1 MGYWGIPGWWKY
13 NHEEVSP
20 LINDG
25 VPTASLWPLA
35 WGEHPFGQDR
45 IGRDLFAMTMRG
57 AQQSITVMVVIGL
70 IAGLIGVVVGALSG
84 YFRGWTEAVLM
95 RLTDVIIIIPA
106 LLLAAVMAQMAG
118 RRDSGGWFAA
128 FASSNG
134 ILALGIFLGL
144 ITWVGLA
151 RLMRGEFLS
160 LREREFV
167 DAARIS
173 GASNARIIFKH
184 ILPNAVGVLIVNVT
198 LTMSAAILTETALSY
213 LGVGVKAPD
222 TSLGLLISQNQEAF
236 ATRPWL
242 FWFPGLFIVLICLS
256 INFIGDG
263 LRDAFDPRQKK
274 FNAKK
279 AKDARH
285 ASARGDTRHRV
296 RRNQGQ
302 LGDGHPQCLRG
313 RLLGGDRPVAGRQQ
327 QYDGGGRRPAVGH
340 LHRCGGG
347 IAGGQRAAFHQV
359 LPARPHQ
366 AGGLAGVRGLE
377 VPGPHGL
384 ARTVRGCRQAPEVFR
399 LGIAPAP
406 DAGRRR
412 GPGHVALAGRDQG
425 EGKAGVDVHQRRPR
439 HQDGP
444 ERVLQG
450 HPAVVHHDGGHPEQQ
465 PAKERDQQQRGRAGQ
480 GRRAGGDRRDH
491 NAQGGNGPGQPGEPG
506 VRSGLEDFNGTGM
519 RRRAHAPNNSVFR
532 AAALIP
538 GGPAARVEGK
548 PHHD

>member
-1 MGYWGIPGWWKY
+1 MAEDASLRQPAAGVEPILEAKGLSQGQIVRKRFLGHSGAIAGLVVFAIIFVTAFTSVGYWGIPGWWKY
-13 NHEEVSP
+13 NHEQVSP

-57 AQQSITVMVVIGL
+57 AQQSITVMVVIGA

-95 RLTDVIIIIPA
+95 RLTDVIIIIPG

-118 RRDSGGWFAA
+118 RRDSGGWFSA
-128 FASSNG
+128 FAASNG
-134 ILALGIFLGL
+134 VLALGIFLGL

-184 ILPNAVGVLIVNVT
+184 ILPNAVGVLIVNIT

-279 AKDARH
+279 A
-285 ASARGDTRHRV
+285 
-296 RRNQGQ
+296 Q
-302 LGDGHPQCLRG
+302 
-313 RLLGGDRPVAGRQQ
+313 
-327 QYDGGGRRPAVGH
+327 
-340 LHRCGGG
+340 
-347 IAGGQRAAFHQV
+347 
-359 LPARPHQ
+359 
-366 AGGLAGVRGLE
+366 
-377 VPGPHGL
+377 
-384 ARTVRGCRQAPEVFR
+384 
-399 LGIAPAP
+399 
-406 DAGRRR
+406 DAGT
-412 GPGHVALAGRDQG
+412 
-425 EGKAGVDVHQRRPR
+425 
-439 HQDGP
+439 
-444 ERVLQG
+444 
-450 HPAVVHHDGGHPEQQ
+450 HP
-465 PAKERDQQQRGRAGQ
+465 
-480 GRRAGGDRRDH
+480 
-491 NAQGGNGPGQPGEPG
+491 
-506 VRSGLEDFNGTGM
+506 LE
-519 RRRAHAPNNSVFR
+519 AAPVTAFDSTKDN
-532 AAALIP
+532 
-538 GGPAARVEGK
+538 
-548 PHHD
+548 

>member
-1 MGYWGIPGWWKY
+1 MSQPSQQDEIMAESAGVDGPDVVGIEPVLEAKGLSQGQIVRKRFLGHSGAIIGLVVFAIIFIMAFTSVGYAGIPGWWKY
-13 NHEEVSP
+13 SHEDVSP

-25 VPTASLWPLA
+25 APTASIFPPA

-57 AQQSITVMVVIGL
+57 AQQSITIMIVIGL
-70 IAGLIGVVVGALSG
+70 IAGLIGVIVGALSG

-106 LLLAAVMAQMAG
+106 LLLAAVMAQLAG
-118 RRDSGGWFAA
+118 RRDSGSWFAS
-128 FASSNG
+128 FASNNG
-134 ILALGIFLGL
+134 VLAIGIFLGL
-144 ITWVGLA
+144 ISWVGLA

-222 TSLGLLISQNQEAF
+222 TSLGLLISQNQAAF

-279 AKDARH
+279 AAE
-285 ASARGDTRHRV
+285 
-296 RRNQGQ
+296 
-302 LGDGHPQCLRG
+302 
-313 RLLGGDRPVAGRQQ
+313 
-327 QYDGGGRRPAVGH
+327 
-340 LHRCGGG
+340 
-347 IAGGQRAAFHQV
+347 I
-359 LPARPHQ
+359 
-366 AGGLAGVRGLE
+366 E
-377 VPGPHGL
+377 VD
-384 ARTVRGCRQAPEVFR
+384 
-399 LGIAPAP
+399 PAP
-406 DAGRRR
+406 VTAFDE
-412 GPGHVALAGRDQG
+412 LK
-425 EGKAGVDVHQRRPR
+425 GK
-439 HQDGP
+439 
-444 ERVLQG
+444 
-450 HPAVVHHDGGHPEQQ
+450 
-465 PAKERDQQQRGRAGQ
+465 
-480 GRRAGGDRRDH
+480 
-491 NAQGGNGPGQPGEPG
+491 
-506 VRSGLEDFNGTGM
+506 
-519 RRRAHAPNNSVFR
+519 
-532 AAALIP
+532 
-538 GGPAARVEGK
+538 
-548 PHHD
+548 

>member
-1 MGYWGIPGWWKY
+1 MSQPSQQDEIMAEDAGLPAVGIEPILEAKGLSQGQIVRKRFLGHSGAIIGLVIFAIIFVTAFTSVGYWGIPGWWKY
-13 NHEEVSP
+13 THDQVTP
-20 LINDG
+20 LVNDG

-57 AQQSITVMVVIGL
+57 AQQSITVMLVIGL
-70 IAGLIGVVVGALSG
+70 IAGLVGVVVGALSG
-84 YFRGWTEAVLM
+84 YFRGWTEAILM

-118 RRDSGGWFAA
+118 RRDSGSWFAT
-128 FASSNG
+128 FASNNG

-184 ILPNAVGVLIVNVT
+184 ILPNAIGVLIVNIT

-279 AKDARH
+279 AKDHGKHPLEATPVT
-285 ASARGDTRHRV
+285 AFDGTKGD
-296 RRNQGQ
+296 
-302 LGDGHPQCLRG
+302 
-313 RLLGGDRPVAGRQQ
+313 
-327 QYDGGGRRPAVGH
+327 
-340 LHRCGGG
+340 
-347 IAGGQRAAFHQV
+347 
-359 LPARPHQ
+359 
-366 AGGLAGVRGLE
+366 
-377 VPGPHGL
+377 
-384 ARTVRGCRQAPEVFR
+384 
-399 LGIAPAP
+399 
-406 DAGRRR
+406 
-412 GPGHVALAGRDQG
+412 
-425 EGKAGVDVHQRRPR
+425 
-439 HQDGP
+439 
-444 ERVLQG
+444 
-450 HPAVVHHDGGHPEQQ
+450 
-465 PAKERDQQQRGRAGQ
+465 
-480 GRRAGGDRRDH
+480 
-491 NAQGGNGPGQPGEPG
+491 
-506 VRSGLEDFNGTGM
+506 
-519 RRRAHAPNNSVFR
+519 
-532 AAALIP
+532 
-538 GGPAARVEGK
+538 
-548 PHHD
+548 